1 MPSDPPHDCSK
12 HPSTPSFLF
21 GPTCSV
27 NEPKEMRFLT
37 KRGYEF
43 GEVSSAMQKAI
54 RRGDTRLAGYWALE
68 LWASGYGNYVWKRL
82 LTVSAEDCWGI
93 LTQEVKALHESYAL
107 VNANVPAKQAKGRIF
122 ISKAVILLCAAKKS
136 RDADH
141 LQNFVYDQMAG
152 VDADKLAGDLL
163 KAGREK
169 IPDYAFDCHTQKGR
183 KMGKSKAEFFRD
195 EQAALEPFQP
205 GLFDDL
211 IED

>member
-1 MPSDPPHDCSK
+1 
-12 HPSTPSFLF
+12 
-21 GPTCSV
+21 
-27 NEPKEMRFLT
+27 MRFLT

-93 LTQEVKALHESYAL
+93 LTQEVKALHDGYAL

-122 ISKAVILLCAAKKS
+122 ISKAVILLCAAKKN

-141 LQNFVYDQMAG
+141 LQNFVYDQCAG
-152 VDADKLAGDLL
+152 LDADKLAADLQ

-169 IPDYAFDCHTQKGR
+169 IPDYAFDCHTQK
-183 KMGKSKAEFFRD
+183 ELC
-195 EQAALEPFQP
+195 QL
-205 GLFDDL
+205 LV
-211 IED
+211 